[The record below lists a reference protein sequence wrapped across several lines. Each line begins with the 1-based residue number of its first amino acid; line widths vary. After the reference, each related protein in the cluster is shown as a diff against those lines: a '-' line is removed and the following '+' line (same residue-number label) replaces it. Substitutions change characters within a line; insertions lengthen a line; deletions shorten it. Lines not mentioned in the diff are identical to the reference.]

1 MPEKTQGLEDAVQTV
16 SDRAASPSSAG
27 SLGSQVVSF
36 RLANEE
42 YGLDIMKVREI
53 ILMGEI
59 TQVPEVPEYVCGLIN
74 LRGKVIP
81 IVDLRRRFGLDI
93 GDATEHTRIMV
104 VNTNETTFGIIV
116 DAVNEVL
123 RIDAGEV
130 SPPPT
135 GLLGTDQSYIR
146 GLVKMSERIMIL
158 LNLDM
163 VLSQADQATM
173 VECAGALG

>member
-1 MPEKTQGLEDAVQTV
+1 VQ
-16 SDRAASPSSAG
+16 AANDKAAAPGSAD

-42 YGLDIMKVREI
+42 YGLDIMKVQEI

-59 TQVPEVPEYVCGLIN
+59 TEIPEVPDYLRGLIN

-81 IVDLRRRFGLDI
+81 IVDLRCRFGLEV
-93 GDATEHTRIMV
+93 GGNTESTRIMV
-104 VNTNETTFGIIV
+104 VNASDTTFGIIV

-123 RIDAGEV
+123 RIDADEV
-130 SPPPT
+130 EPAPT
-135 GLLGTDQSYIR
+135 GLLGTDQSYIQ

-158 LNLDM
+158 LNLNM
-163 VLSQADQATM
+163 VLSQKDQ
-173 VECAGALG
+173 VRVDECAGTAA